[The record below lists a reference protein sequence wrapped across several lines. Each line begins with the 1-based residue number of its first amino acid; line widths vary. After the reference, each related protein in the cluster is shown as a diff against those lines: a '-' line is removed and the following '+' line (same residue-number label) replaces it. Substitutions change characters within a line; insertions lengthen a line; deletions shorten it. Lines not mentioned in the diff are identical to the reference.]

1 MSKCLPETGIKIDNG
16 GKQMETGGKGKPKIL
31 VVGSFVMDQIATTNV
46 LPKQGQSVLGK
57 TFRKAPGG
65 KGANQAV
72 QAARLGSDVTLI
84 GKIGDDSNG
93 SEMLA
98 VCQAAGINT
107 DYVICE
113 KGASSGCAII
123 LLEEL
128 PDGSTQNRILVI
140 PGTNMSISL
149 SELQGVK
156 DIIADFDMVMLQ
168 LEIPMEINLHI
179 AKIAAEHNIPIMLN
193 PAPFTN
199 IPDELYSYISYISP
213 NETELEDLTGIHIE
227 HRNEFCDLEAAQR
240 AATIL
245 HDRGIKN
252 VLITLGSAGAVLL
265 NENGFFIC
273 PGVSSVK
280 AVDPTAAGDSF
291 IAAFCTA
298 ICCGTD
304 VYGALNFANHTAA
317 ITVSRIGAMPSL
329 PTYEEVTRGKDGDSL
344 PKLF

>member
-1 MSKCLPETGIKIDNG
+1 
-16 GKQMETGGKGKPKIL
+16 METGGKGKPKIL

-245 HDRGIKN
+245 HDREIKN